1 MNRQKLIPVILI
13 VLMVVGS
20 SLADVHVSGEVS
32 GTWTLEDSPYF
43 VDAAITL
50 GADDT
55 LEIEPGVLV
64 RFNGRFDFRISG
76 VLLAVGTEEDSIFF
90 NPRTTTPDSWLG
102 LEFYERVASA
112 GRLEYCSIVY
122 AFNGITLDGA
132 SPAIQGCNISY
143 HSNGGMEIENS
154 NVLVENC
161 TFTSIGATGIAIS
174 GESNPVISGCLI
186 SDCNNK
192 GITISSGAAATIID
206 NVITRT
212 VNHGIHM
219 REAVAC
225 NLGGN
230 RITECRERGI
240 YAEQTNNIRIVRN
253 IVALNGSHGIYLY
266 RCEGALLLNN
276 TIRFN
281 ENPGLYF
288 YTSQAEITGN
298 IVQQQANND
307 SDAIFGQSFNGI
319 LTYNCVYA
327 PSEEGEEYVGVNPGG
342 RDINEDPLLDDD
354 YIPEEESPV
363 IDAGDPRYHDPDGT
377 ISDIGALFFNQNLP
391 PVIITTSPEP
401 FDSLKGD
408 QRVEF
413 TIYAEDPND
422 QEISYTWFV
431 NEEEVGGG
439 NIIDIFFNRDG
450 DYIVMVLV
458 DDGYYM
464 GQVTHEWSFVGC
476 FMFVPGLEAELPEE
490 FTLHAPY
497 PNPFNSTA
505 RFSIDAGRAGAVN
518 ISLFDLNGRIVQTIS
533 NGVIMPG
540 QSSFIIDGANLP
552 AGSYLIIAKTKSL
565 RTKQRITL
573 IK

>member
-20 SLADVHVSGEVS
+20 SLADEHVSGEVE

-50 GADDT
+50 GAGDT

-64 RFNGRFDFRISG
+64 RFNGRYGFLISG

-90 NPRTTTPDSWLG
+90 YPRTTTPDSWLG
-102 LEFYERVASA
+102 LEFYDRGADA

-122 AFNGITLDGA
+122 AFNGISLDGA
-132 SPAIQGCNISY
+132 SPAIQGCDISA
-143 HSNGGMEIENS
+143 HSNVGMQIENS

-174 GESNPVISGCLI
+174 GGSNPVISGCLI

-192 GITISSGAAATIID
+192 GITMSSGVAATIID

-212 VNHGIHM
+212 VDHGIHM
-219 REAVAC
+219 REAAAC
-225 NLGGN
+225 NLSGN
-230 RITECRERGI
+230 RITECGERGI
-240 YAEQTNNIRIVRN
+240 YVEQTNNIRIVRN

-266 RCEGALLLNN
+266 RCEGALILNN

-281 ENPGLYF
+281 ENSGLYF
-288 YTSQAEITGN
+288 YTSQSEVTGN
-298 IVQQQANND
+298 IVQQQANNNR
-307 SDAIFGQSFNGI
+307 DAIFGQSFNGV
-319 LTYNCVYA
+319 LSYNCVYA
-327 PSEEGEEYVGVNPGG
+327 PSGDEYAGVNPGG
-342 RDINEDPLLDDD
+342 HDINENPLLDDD

-363 IDAGDPRYHDPDGT
+363 IDAGDPRYQDPDGT
-377 ISDIGALFFNQNLP
+377 RSDIGALFFNQNLP

-401 FDSLKGD
+401 FAELDGD
-408 QRVEF
+408 QSVEF
-413 TIYAEDPND
+413 TIYAEDPNGHD
-422 QEISYTWFV
+422 ISYTWFV
-431 NEEEVGGG
+431 NDDEVGEG
-439 NIIDIFFNRDG
+439 NIIDILFNRNG
-450 DYIVMVLV
+450 DYIVMALV

-464 GQVTHEWSFVGC
+464 GQVTHEWSFVGIN
-476 FMFVPGLEAELPEE
+476 MFVVPDLEAELPEE
-490 FTLHAPY
+490 FTLHTPY

-505 RFSIDAGRAGAVN
+505 RFSIDAGRAGTVN
-518 ISLFDLNGRIVQTIS
+518 ISIFDLNGRIVQTIW
-533 NGVIMPG
+533 NGRIMPG
-540 QSSFIIDGANLP
+540 QSSFIIDGTNLP
-552 AGSYLIIAKTKSL
+552 AGSYIIIARTKSFL
-565 RTKQRITL
+565 TKQRITL